1 MKTRPDPT
9 SKPYYR
15 CLSCPRFR
23 KDCGGRPTRDMDLPA
38 GEDGSRGAIILWKV
52 FVLCS
57 LNKAFFYYEMN
68 ESHGF

>member
-1 MKTRPDPT
+1 
-9 SKPYYR
+9 
-15 CLSCPRFR
+15 
-23 KDCGGRPTRDMDLPA
+23 MDLPA